1 MNPVAKRVADLIDPA
16 ISSMGYELLGIEYG
30 DQGRGALLRI
40 YIDHDNG
47 IKLDDCVSVS
57 RRVSALLD
65 VEDLIAGHYDLEVSS
80 PGLDR
85 PLFSEE
91 QFGRYLSHQVKIVMA
106 LPQMGRKRFTGTL
119 KDIVDG
125 IVVIEVDNEIYDLPY
140 AEIAS
145 ARLVP
150 DI

>member
-1 MNPVAKRVADLIDPA
+1 M
-16 ISSMGYELLGIEYG
+16 
-30 DQGRGALLRI
+30 LLRV
-40 YIDHDNG
+40 YIDHEDG
-47 IKLDDCVSVS
+47 IKLDDCASVS

-65 VEDLIAGHYDLEVSS
+65 VEDVIAGHYELEVSS

-85 PLFSEE
+85 PLFIEAHYE
-91 QFGRYLSHQVKIVMA
+91 RYLSHRVKIVMA
-106 LPQMGRKRFTGTL
+106 IPQMGRKRFTGIL
-119 KDIVDG
+119 KNISDG
-125 IVVIEVDNEIYDLPY
+125 MVGIEVDNEIYDLPF